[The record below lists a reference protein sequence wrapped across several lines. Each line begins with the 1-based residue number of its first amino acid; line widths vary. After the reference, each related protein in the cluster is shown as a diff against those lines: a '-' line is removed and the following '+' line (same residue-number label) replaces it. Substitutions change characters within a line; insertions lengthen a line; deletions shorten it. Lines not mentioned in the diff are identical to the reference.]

1 MGAILT
7 GTQPKIVGGVRGL
20 GGAFD
25 SAVSIVFATRNFSD
39 LKLIKKKKKK
49 NEYIHRD
56 SI

>member
-20 GGAFD
+20 GGALD

>member
-7 GTQPKIVGGVRGL
+7 GTQSKIVGGVR

-39 LKLIKKKKKK
+39 LKLIKKKKK
-49 NEYIHRD
+49 EE
-56 SI
+56 